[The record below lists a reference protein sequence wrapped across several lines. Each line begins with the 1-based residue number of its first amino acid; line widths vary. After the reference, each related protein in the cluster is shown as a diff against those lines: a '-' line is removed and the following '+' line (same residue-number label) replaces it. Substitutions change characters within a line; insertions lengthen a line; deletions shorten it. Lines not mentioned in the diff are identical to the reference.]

1 MFSFGAM
8 DLRIGKNCNTSTEK
22 NFAEIG
28 SSYELPDGIKKDSDE
43 AL

>member
-1 MFSFGAM
+1 MFSFGTM

-28 SSYELPDGIKKDSDE
+28 SSYELPDGIEKDSDE